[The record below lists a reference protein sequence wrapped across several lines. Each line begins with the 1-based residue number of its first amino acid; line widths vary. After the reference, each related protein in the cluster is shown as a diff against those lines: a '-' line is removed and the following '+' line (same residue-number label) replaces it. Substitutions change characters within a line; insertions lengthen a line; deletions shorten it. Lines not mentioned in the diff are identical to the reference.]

1 MKITVNLATRPFVEL
16 GSIYNRLR
24 TWMAILAVLGL
35 ALWFMYRSERVQAE
49 GKMAYVESV
58 QSHVKQLQQQQASY
72 QALMQQPKDAA
83 ILAQSDYLNDRFK
96 HKAFSWTATMTDLET
111 VLPSG
116 VEVLSIDPIVAK
128 DGHVTIRLR
137 VTGGRDHALDLIRN
151 LEQSKHFVQPR
162 LATES
167 LATGNGPPGMVQ
179 DISGNSAV
187 NFDILADYRPL
198 PLPAAGDEEKPAE
211 AENSAGGAKP
221 AMKHPGVKKSLGM
234 KKQGVTKPQG
244 VNMPQGAAKK
254 PQADR
259 TPGPVAVPQGA
270 PAPAG
275 RPQP

>member
-1 MKITVNLATRPFVEL
+1 
-16 GSIYNRLR
+16 
-24 TWMAILAVLGL
+24 
-35 ALWFMYRSERVQAE
+35 
-49 GKMAYVESV
+49 
-58 QSHVKQLQQQQASY
+58 
-72 QALMQQPKDAA
+72 
-83 ILAQSDYLNDRFK
+83 
-96 HKAFSWTATMTDLET
+96 MTDLET

-211 AENSAGGAKP
+211 AEKP
-221 AMKHPGVKKSLGM
+221 ATKHPGVKRPLGV
-234 KKQGVTKPQG
+234 KKPLGT
-244 VNMPQGAAKK
+244 KK

-259 TPGPVAVPQGA
+259 TPGPAAVPKGA

>member
-24 TWMAILAVLGL
+24 TWMAILVVLGL

-49 GKMAYVESV
+49 GKMAYVASV
-58 QSHVKQLQQQQASY
+58 RTEVKQLQQQRASY
-72 QALMQQPKDAA
+72 QALMQQPTDAA

-211 AENSAGGAKP
+211 AEKP
-221 AMKHPGVKKSLGM
+221 ATKHPGVKRPLGV
-234 KKQGVTKPQG
+234 KKPLGT
-244 VNMPQGAAKK
+244 KK

-259 TPGPVAVPQGA
+259 TPGPAAVPKGA

>member
-16 GSIYNRLR
+16 GSIYRRLQ

-49 GKMAYVESV
+49 GKLAYVAGVENN
-58 QSHVKQLQQQQASY
+58 VKRLEQQRASY

-137 VTGGRDHALDLIRN
+137 VTGGRDRALDLIRN
-151 LEQSKHFVQPR
+151 LEQSKHFAQPR
-162 LATES
+162 LANET

-198 PLPAAGDEEKPAE
+198 APPVNAKSDEEKPAE
-211 AENSAGGAKP
+211 ADKPAGAAKP
-221 AMKHPGVKKSLGM
+221 
-234 KKQGVTKPQG
+234 VTKHSK
-244 VNMPQGAAKK
+244 VKK
-254 PQADR
+254 PQAA
-259 TPGPVAVPQGA
+259 GANA
-270 PAPAG
+270 PAAAERAPK
-275 RPQP
+275 R